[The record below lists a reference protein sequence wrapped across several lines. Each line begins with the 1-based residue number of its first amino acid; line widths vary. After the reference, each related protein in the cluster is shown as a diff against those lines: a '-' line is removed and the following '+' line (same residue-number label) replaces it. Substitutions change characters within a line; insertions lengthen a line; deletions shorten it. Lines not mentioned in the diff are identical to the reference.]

1 MKRQHLKCIVNAKS
15 MLNLNYDFF
24 DFFPVKCV
32 LRILKIYPFQ
42 NPEFQTNKIIPHH
55 LKPTYFQPYLSIVK
69 SYNYF
74 CIATSLYVF
83 AFLLCSKSP
92 LSASEIK
99 APVDKIAQASKQKFS
114 DAVKVEKAFF
124 NVQGKMKTLQI
135 PSTLF

>member
-1 MKRQHLKCIVNAKS
+1 MFLPSCSV
-15 MLNLNYDFF
+15 
-24 DFFPVKCV
+24 P
-32 LRILKIYPFQ
+32 
-42 NPEFQTNKIIPHH
+42 NP
-55 LKPTYFQPYLSIVK
+55 L
-69 SYNYF
+69 
-74 CIATSLYVF
+74 
-83 AFLLCSKSP
+83 